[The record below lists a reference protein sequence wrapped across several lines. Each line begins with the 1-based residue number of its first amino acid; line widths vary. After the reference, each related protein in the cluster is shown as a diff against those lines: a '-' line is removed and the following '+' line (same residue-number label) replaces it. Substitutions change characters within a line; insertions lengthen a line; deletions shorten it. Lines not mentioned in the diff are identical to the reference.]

1 MKRPDISELDA
12 FLAVAE
18 QQSFARA
25 ATQLG
30 IGRSTLSG
38 TVRQL
43 EERLGVRLLNRTTR
57 SVALT
62 AAGEQLAQ
70 RLRPVLDDFAAALES
85 VNAFRDRPSGSLRL
99 TVAPPAAHFILGPL
113 LGRFLAAYP
122 EIRLEISVNT
132 GLIDIVAARFDAG
145 IRVGERLEHDMIAV
159 KISEPLQI
167 AVAASP
173 AYLARRPAPQRPAD
187 LASHD
192 CIRLRFASGALLPWR
207 LIQDGEPLEVAVE
220 GSLTCNDEA
229 LAIRAARDGVG
240 VVWTIRDYIAEDL
253 AAGRLVDLLPQH
265 AFTLSSWFLYYP
277 SRRQVP
283 APLQA
288 LVEFLKRD
296 LQERRK

>member
-1 MKRPDISELDA
+1 MKRPDIGELDA

-18 QQSFARA
+18 QRSFARA

-62 AAGEQLAQ
+62 PAGEQLAQ

-99 TVAPPAAHFILGPL
+99 TVAPPAAHAVLGPQL
-113 LGRFLAAYP
+113 ARFLAAYP
-122 EIRLEISVNT
+122 EIRLEVSLNS
-132 GLIDIVAARFDAG
+132 GLVDIVAERFDAG
-145 IRVGERLEHDMIAV
+145 IRIGERVERDMIAV
-159 KISEPLQI
+159 RVSEPVQSAI
-167 AVAASP
+167 AASP
-173 AYLARRPAPQRPAD
+173 AYLARRPAPQRPSD
-187 LASHD
+187 LAQHD
-192 CIRLRFASGALLPWR
+192 CIRTRFASGALLPWT
-207 LIQDGEPLEVAVE
+207 LLQDGAAVEVAVE
-220 GSLTCNDEA
+220 GSLICNDEA
-229 LAIRAARDGVG
+229 LALRAAVEGIGVL
-240 VVWTIRDYIAEDL
+240 WTLRTLVAADL
-253 AAGRLVDLLPQH
+253 EAGRLVELLPQH
-265 AFTLSSWFLYYP
+265 AMTFSSWFLYYP

-288 LVEFLKRD
+288 LVDLLKRS
-296 LQERRK
+296 LQESRK